1 MRKIFKIE
9 KKIEP
14 FNKKIK
20 VDGDKSLSI
29 RWSLLASLAEG
40 KSIAHNLPRSEDVMS
55 ALKCLKKIGIKVSLK
70 KKNMYN

>member
-1 MRKIFKIE
+1 MRKIFKIG

-20 VDGDKSLSI
+20 VDGDKSRSI

-70 KKNMYN
+70 KKYV